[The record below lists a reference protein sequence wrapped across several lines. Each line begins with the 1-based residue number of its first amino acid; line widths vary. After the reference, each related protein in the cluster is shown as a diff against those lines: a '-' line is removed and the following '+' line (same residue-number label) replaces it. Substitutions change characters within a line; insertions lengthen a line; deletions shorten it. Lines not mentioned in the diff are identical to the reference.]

1 MKAALL
7 CLLASVSVIGTAA
20 AQTAQTVP
28 QPAGAVA
35 APPAVVQPKPQ
46 AHPKLRLKPG
56 SEIQA
61 AADPDVY
68 DPSAPG
74 AKPLPA
80 SVSSAFVPGRAVAP
94 STPAAIVPA
103 AATSAMAAPTVSA
116 ALAQPAAAQPSLEP
130 ALPVK
135 DFAGR
140 FLGSGSEVALKGGGE
155 TAARRMSQV
164 EIVGDEKGFSVTWAT
179 VKLGNNFKPV
189 PLKSSSQTMKF
200 VPTAT
205 PNYYVAQ
212 DAGESTTGKAS
223 GWAKIKGA
231 TMTVVKMETLDNGT
245 YSVQHYDRTLTEK
258 GMDVAFSRFENGQ
271 VVRTVRLNLAR
282 AKTGLW

>member
-7 CLLASVSVIGTAA
+7 CLLASASIIGTAA
-20 AQTAQTVP
+20 AQSEQAVP
-28 QPAGAVA
+28 QPAAVVA
-35 APPAVVQPKPQ
+35 APAAVVQPKPQ

-61 AADPDVY
+61 ADPDVY
-68 DPSAPG
+68 DPTAPG

-80 SVSSAFVPGRAVAP
+80 SVSNSVVPGRITAQA
-94 STPAAIVPA
+94 TPAAIVPA
-103 AATSAMAAPTVSA
+103 AAGSAKVAPTVSA
-116 ALAQPAAAQPSLEP
+116 ALTQPATAQQASEP
-130 ALPVK
+130 ARLVK
-135 DFAGR
+135 DFTGR
-140 FLGSGSEVALKGGGE
+140 FLGSGSEVALNGGGE

-164 EIVGDEKGFSVTWAT
+164 EISGDEKGFTVTWAT

-189 PLKSSSQTMKF
+189 PLKSSSQTMRF

-205 PNYYVAQ
+205 PNYFVAQ

-231 TMTVVKMETLDNGT
+231 TLTVVKMETLDNGT